1 MCLVWSR
8 KKLYNYHP
16 GYVVFQPTVPFWPI
30 SHVQA
35 AITKRCFKTS
45 LLELV
50 GTASY
55 CLLEVVESPSPI
67 WLRKSFPEN
76 SKLKQAC
83 FHEKCL
89 FWRPH
94 ILQRKRFTKKVP
106 CFALSHVLVDYK
118 WAQWTVPWHLPF
130 VVLGGGEWDEVQGPN
145 TNSCEWRTPLY
156 RWFPSSS
163 EQLLSW
169 PFVPLRW

>member
-1 MCLVWSR
+1 M
-8 KKLYNYHP
+8 
-16 GYVVFQPTVPFWPI
+16 VFQPTVPFWPI

-50 GTASY
+50 GTVSY
-55 CLLEVVESPSPI
+55 CLLEVVKSPSPI
-67 WLRKSFPEN
+67 WLRKPFPEN

-89 FWRPH
+89 FWGPN

-106 CFALSHVLVDYK
+106 CFALSYVLVDYK

-130 VVLGGGEWDEVQGPN
+130 VVLGGGEWDEVQGPS
-145 TNSCEWRTPLY
+145 TNLMWMENSSLQVVSQLFRAIAFLAFCGSQMIRQSWKVRCCKTPI
-156 RWFPSSS
+156 
-163 EQLLSW
+163 
-169 PFVPLRW
+169 